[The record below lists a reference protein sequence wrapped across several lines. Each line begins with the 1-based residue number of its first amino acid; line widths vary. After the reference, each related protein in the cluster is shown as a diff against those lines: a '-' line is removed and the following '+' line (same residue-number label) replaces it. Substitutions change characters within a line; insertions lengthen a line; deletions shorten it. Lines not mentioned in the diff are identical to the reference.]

1 MGCRAKRSRLKHLG
15 RISSRAKMGIAEVER
30 QIIRDK
36 IRNQACRESKVRYE
50 EENQTF
56 LDKVATKWPHTT
68 SLIRLMK
75 SNKRLRKPD

>member
-1 MGCRAKRSRLKHLG
+1 
-15 RISSRAKMGIAEVER
+15 MGIAEVER

-36 IRNQACRESKVRYE
+36 MRNQACGESKVQYE

-56 LDKVATKWPHTT
+56 LDKVATKRPHTT